1 MQPRRDA
8 VADEV
13 NRRMNIQEECLQI
26 LRALHSGG
34 VDYALCGG
42 LAVAIHGFPRFTQ
55 DIDLL
60 IRQDDVEAAKQAVS
74 SVGFRDESG
83 LIRLSDD
90 DLVYRVVKIVGADHL
105 MLDLVLVTPKLQDV
119 WDERIQWDLEGLPI
133 RVVSRRGLIKMK
145 RLAGR
150 PVDLNDLLSLEANP
164 PPDDRTS

>member
-60 IRQDDVEAAKQAVS
+60 IRQDDVEAAKAAVRT
-74 SVGFRDESG
+74 VGFLDDSG
-83 LIRLSDD
+83 LIRLSEDD
-90 DLVYRVVKIVGADHL
+90 VFYRLIKVVGEKYL
-105 MLDLVLVTPKLQDV
+105 MLDLVFVTPKFQDV
-119 WDERIQWDLEGLPI
+119 WDQRVDFDVEGIPI
-133 RVVSRRGLIKMK
+133 RVVSRQGLIKMK
-145 RLAGR
+145 RIAGR
-150 PVDLNDLLSLEANP
+150 PIDLNDLYNLESELKHHDHTP
-164 PPDDRTS
+164 